1 MDDWACNICTFINKS
16 NKTNCEQCT
25 TEKTYLNSDIF
36 LNALKKVNSSL
47 FNEINRISSLEISNE
62 ERSAQ
67 YFGSLSKYFKQTS
80 REEVSHWKCN
90 NCNVLNPNIVDLCT
104 VCNASNPNVL
114 YQRSD
119 SYREAQRIALELEKL
134 EREYFDCPVC
144 MDDKASINGSY
155 TLDCNHRICYEC
167 IPTLVTIKINSNEV
181 SEEQLH
187 CPYENCKCTILEV
200 TVRELCPNEIYQKFL
215 NFRKD
220 RYIFERSISGTIR
233 KCPTDRCN
241 YHFEID
247 DTVNSEGVNNSIH
260 FDCPECSQSYCFYCK
275 ANNGQVGPGH
285 PQMSCADRIE
295 QLQKEEAERKR
306 FAEWQVLNAN
316 ADESFQKWVRE
327 SGSKPCP
334 NCKHVIERNE
344 GCDHMTCLKCKC
356 NFCYRCGK
364 WDSSNPQ
371 NRGDC
376 GVRCKRQ

>member
-1 MDDWACNICTFINKS
+1 MDDWACTICTFINKS

-119 SYREAQRIALELEKL
+119 SYRESERNVLESEKL
-134 EREYFDCPVC
+134 EREYFECPVC
-144 MDDKASINGSY
+144 MDDKASVSDSY
-155 TLDCNHRICYEC
+155 TLDCNHRIHNEC
-167 IPTLVTIKINSNEV
+167 ILRLITYKINSNEV
-181 SEEQLH
+181 GEQELC
-187 CPYENCKCTILEV
+187 CPYLNCKCSILEA

-215 NFRKD
+215 NCRKD
-220 RYIFERSISGTIR
+220 IY
-233 KCPTDRCN
+233 
-241 YHFEID
+241 
-247 DTVNSEGVNNSIH
+247 
-260 FDCPECSQSYCFYCK
+260 
-275 ANNGQVGPGH
+275 
-285 PQMSCADRIE
+285 
-295 QLQKEEAERKR
+295 LQKEEAERKR

-327 SGSKPCP
+327 SGAKPCP
-334 NCKHVIERNE
+334 NCKALILREC
-344 GCDHMTCLKCKC
+344 GSDDMICQICKC
-356 NFCYRCGK
+356 YFCYICGGYN
-364 WDSSNPQ
+364 SNNPQ
-371 NRGDC
+371 SKGDCGSTCKKIKNKVCSQSRGDC
-376 GVRCKRQ
+376 GQVCTTNPVFYQDDANESHW